1 MTPDQTTM
9 ISLALA
15 FLTFLVGRLTATRND
30 GKEQGVLINKV
41 DNLGMDIKQLSD
53 KMEIKLTDIQ
63 KEQKDIRDRVVAV
76 EMSAKAANRRL
87 DELELKHPR
96 TEQD

>member
-1 MTPDQTTM
+1 MTSEQT
-9 ISLALA
+9 ALVSVVLL
-15 FLTFLVGRLTATRND
+15 FLTFFLGRLTATRND

-41 DNLGMDIKQLSD
+41 DNLGIDIKSLSD
-53 KMEIKLTDIQ
+53 KMDIKLTDIQ
-63 KEQKDIRDRVVAV
+63 EEQKEIRDRVVAV

-96 TEQD
+96 AEQD